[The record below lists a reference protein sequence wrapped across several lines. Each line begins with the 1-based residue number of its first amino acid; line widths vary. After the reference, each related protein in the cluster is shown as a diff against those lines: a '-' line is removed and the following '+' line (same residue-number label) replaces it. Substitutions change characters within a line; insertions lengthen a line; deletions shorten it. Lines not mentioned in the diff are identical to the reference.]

1 MTKNEI
7 ALNLALGILEKNNPI
22 LTSYT
27 TPEEVGKHVAEFYN
41 TIYETLNVPEE

>member
-7 ALNLALGILEKNNPI
+7 ALNLALGILEKNNSI
-22 LTSYT
+22 LTSYS

-41 TIYETLNVPEE
+41 AIYETLNVPEE